1 MSVANESHKE
11 EQNMQEHHG
20 SGRYW
25 VVWAALLVLTLVT
38 VITGQMHLPGIALGL
53 ALVIASTKG
62 LLVLLFFMHLI
73 DHKGA
78 NRLVMAVSVL
88 FVLMM
93 LAMPMADLAT
103 RYRPANPTGSHLSD
117 LPDLNFIE
125 GKSPAA
131 GGHGSGKAAGGHD
144 APGHEAPKGH

>member
-11 EQNMQEHHG
+11 ERNMQEHHG

-25 VVWAALLVLTLVT
+25 LVWTALIVLTIVT
-38 VITGQMHLPGIALGL
+38 VVTGRMHLPGIALGL
-53 ALVIASTKG
+53 ALVIATTKG
-62 LLVLLFFMHLI
+62 FLVLLFFMHLI

-125 GKSPAA
+125 GTPGGAQG
-131 GGHGSGKAAGGHD
+131 GGHGAGKAAPGGQQAPGGH
-144 APGHEAPKGH
+144 